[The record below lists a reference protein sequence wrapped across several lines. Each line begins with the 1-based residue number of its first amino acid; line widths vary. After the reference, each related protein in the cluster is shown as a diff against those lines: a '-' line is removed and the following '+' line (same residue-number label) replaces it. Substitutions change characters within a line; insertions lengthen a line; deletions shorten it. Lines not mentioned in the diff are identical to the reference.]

1 MFDERQY
8 EIIFDHILRCQG
20 VEQNTK
26 RHPEVDVFTHLVQC
40 GELAQKETS
49 NKELIL
55 AAYLHDIGKL
65 KGRPYHD
72 TTGYRMLKGFDFI
85 PKKTLW
91 LIRHHLHIEL
101 FVKGKA
107 DRWFKTISDNDM
119 GMLIRLHRF
128 DKMARDPSWVP
139 RFDKDKFKLIF

>member
-8 EIIFDHILRCQG
+8 EIIFDQILRCQG

-40 GELAQKETS
+40 GEIAKKETD

-55 AAYLHDIGKL
+55 AAYLHDVGKI

-72 TTGYRMLKGFDFI
+72 INGYKMLKSLGFI

-91 LIRHHLHIEL
+91 LVRHHLHIEL
-101 FVKGKA
+101 YIKGKV
-107 DRWFKTISDNDM
+107 DRWFKNVSSSDM
-119 GMLIRLHRF
+119 GLLLKLYRYDR
-128 DKMARDPSWVP
+128 MARDPSWIP
-139 RFDKDKFKLIF
+139 RLDKNKFKQIF